1 MAEKDRIEK
10 TLEAYN
16 DVFADIMNGLLFQGQ
31 PVVSADALTDA
42 FPFSVYKADG
52 DIHEQERDVSKY
64 WIEHSG
70 EKTGIRLAFFG
81 VENQTAYD
89 RDMPLRVIGYDGAVY
104 RAEMAGKDR
113 YPVLTLVLYFGDTRW
128 KKNRRLYD
136 AVNVPE
142 KLKPFVN
149 DYPIHIFEIAYLT
162 EEQVQ
167 YFRSDF
173 RIVADYFSKKRTNAD
188 YRPADDRAF
197 QHVDE
202 LLKLFSVLTRDP
214 RFAATLRG
222 RKEKPKNMCEV
233 LDRVEARGIKKG
245 REIGERRG
253 ERRGVRKGRLQT
265 LAKLVKDKNLP
276 LEIGAQE
283 AGLSVEEFRKAAGL
297 SEEK

>member
-1 MAEKDRIEK
+1 M
-10 TLEAYN
+10 
-16 DVFADIMNGLLFQGQ
+16 
-31 PVVSADALTDA
+31 
-42 FPFSVYKADG
+42 YKADG

-89 RDMPLRVIGYDGAVY
+89 RDMPLRVIGYDGAAY

-188 YRPADDRAF
+188 YRPTDDRAF

-214 RFAATLRG
+214 RFAATLWG

-253 ERRGVRKGRLQT
+253 ERRGVRKGRLQI

-283 AGLSVEEFRKAAGL
+283 AGLSVEEFRKAADL